1 MPFIYIFV
9 GTLRTMLYFLSVL
22 GEPFFLNSHQCSPN
36 HCCQST
42 RSSIHKC
49 QGLWEILTHRHINE
63 LSQDLSLNHLKF
75 IQTSYLNMNRLRGK
89 RKFKLIQ
96 VDLHSIEKLV
106 GHPTAKFSQEDGD
119 IGTNVSEQKCFNE
132 GVSLI

>member
-1 MPFIYIFV
+1 
-9 GTLRTMLYFLSVL
+9 
-22 GEPFFLNSHQCSPN
+22 
-36 HCCQST
+36 
-42 RSSIHKC
+42 
-49 QGLWEILTHRHINE
+49 
-63 LSQDLSLNHLKF
+63 
-75 IQTSYLNMNRLRGK
+75 MNRLRGK

-96 VDLHSIEKLV
+96 VDLHSIEKLI